1 MLEFNDVHSSPNQRR
16 RSGRKPGARVTNS
29 ARLFTPGKMRTQR
42 SAKFINDCG
51 RTTLAHGWTSL
62 ISNIW
67 RTARSGKGKDPKK
80 YMKERLHNT
89 KKSFFNLPFKG
100 MIGFDL
106 NMKHDEVHGKFVLTV
121 CICSICI
128 FVKKFPIAKSLCS
141 SFQKRYN

>member
-1 MLEFNDVHSSPNQRR
+1 MYNPRANGAKR

-51 RTTLAHGWTSL
+51 RITLAHGWTSL

-80 YMKERLHNT
+80 IYERTITQHEE
-89 KKSFFNLPFKG
+89 KFFQPSLKG
-100 MIGFDL
+100 MIRFDL
-106 NMKHDEVHGKFVLTV
+106 NMEHDEVHGKFVLTV

-128 FVKKFPIAKSLCS
+128 FAKKFPIAKRLCF
-141 SFQKRYN
+141 SFHKRYN